1 MITFPRSLVLRLVE
15 ALLVLVLATVLVAY
29 GTWRRTGDTGIA
41 SLADDEVAVVV
52 DRWTGARRVETN
64 PGRILFVPLVE
75 KVHRLDKSPRSL
87 VLRGSRIEGE
97 DPIRGPSIVPQLIAR
112 AKDGSSFRLDKVEI
126 QYAIVPEAASLVLD
140 DTGIAASSRTKLLAA
155 AARSVL
161 RDEIGKLTAE
171 AFVRGDS
178 GPEIADAAASRLR
191 DLVRPHGVAI
201 LAVVLG
207 KPVFDEE
214 YEKAIQRRAA
224 FAQEAERL
232 DADHARLVADR
243 PRKEA
248 AADREKQVELAKL
261 EATLAVDL
269 GAARAED
276 IRIRQEADDF
286 HASEVQAGAAARR
299 EKEGRAAL
307 QRERYVAAA
316 RAVYR
321 EGVELEQQGELAV
334 RAALV
339 RKLAGIQFELAP
351 HDEGDAKTQ
360 RGKP

>member
-1 MITFPRSLVLRLVE
+1 LAAPSGSLVRRLFE
-15 ALLVLVLATVLVAY
+15 ALLVLVLASVLVAY
-29 GTWRRTGDTGIA
+29 GTWRRTGDSGIA

-52 DRWTGARRVETN
+52 DRWSGARRVETN
-64 PGRILFVPLVE
+64 PGRILFLPLVE

-87 VLRGSRIEGE
+87 VLRGSRIVD
-97 DPIRGPSIVPQLIAR
+97 DPLRGPSTVPQLIAR

-126 QYAIVPEAASLVLD
+126 QYAIVPEAASEVLD
-140 DTGIAASSRTKLLAA
+140 DTGTEGGARTKLLAA

-171 AFVRGDS
+171 EFVRGDS
-178 GPEIADAAASRLR
+178 GPEIAKEAVARLR
-191 DLVRPHGVAI
+191 ALLRPHGVAI
-201 LAVVLG
+201 LAVALG

-224 FAQEAERL
+224 FAQETERL
-232 DADHARLVADR
+232 DADRDRLSAER

-248 AADREKQVELAKL
+248 AAERDKQVELAKL
-261 EATLAVDL
+261 EGTLAVEL
-269 GAARAED
+269 GTARAED
-276 IRIRQEADDF
+276 IRVRQEADDF
-286 HASEVQAGAAARR
+286 YASEVQAGAAARR

-307 QRERYVAAA
+307 QRERYIAAA

-321 EGVELEQQGELAV
+321 EGVELEQAGEVAV

-339 RKLAGIQFELAP
+339 KKLAAIQFDLAP
-351 HDEGDAKTQ
+351 HDEADAKNA
-360 RGKP
+360 RSRP

>member
-1 MITFPRSLVLRLVE
+1 VKTTFRAIPRRLVE
-15 ALLVLVLATVLVAY
+15 ALLVLVLAAVLVAY
-29 GTWRRTGDTGIA
+29 GTWRRTGDSGIA

-52 DRWTGARRVETN
+52 DRWSGARRVETN
-64 PGRILFVPLVE
+64 PGRILFLPLVE

-87 VLRGSRIEGE
+87 VLRGSRISGE
-97 DPIRGPSIVPQLIAR
+97 TTVPQLIAR

-126 QYAIVPEAASLVLD
+126 QYAIAPEAASEVLD
-140 DTGIAASSRTKLLAA
+140 DTGIAGSQRTKLLAA
-155 AARSVL
+155 AARSIL

-178 GPEIADAAASRLR
+178 GPQIAEAAVARLQE
-191 DLVRPHGVAI
+191 LLRPHGVAI

-224 FAQEAERL
+224 FAQESERL
-232 DADHARLVADR
+232 DADKDRLVADR

-276 IRIRQEADDF
+276 IRVRQEADDY
-286 HASEVQAGAAARR
+286 HASEVQAGSAARR

-307 QRERYVAAA
+307 QRDRYVAAA

-339 RKLAGIQFELAP
+339 KKLAAIQFDLAP
-351 HDEGDAKTQ
+351 HDEGDAKNA

>member
-1 MITFPRSLVLRLVE
+1 M
-15 ALLVLVLATVLVAY
+15 ALAAILVAY

-52 DRWTGARRVETN
+52 DRWSGARRVETN
-64 PGRILFVPLVE
+64 PGRILFLPLVE

-87 VLRGSRIEGE
+87 VLQGSRIAGE
-97 DPIRGPSIVPQLIAR
+97 DPVRGPGSVPQLIAR

-126 QYAIVPEAASLVLD
+126 QYAIAPEAASEVLE
-140 DTGIAASSRTKLLAA
+140 DTGIGGAVRTKLLAA

-161 RDEIGKLTAE
+161 RDEIGKFTAE
-171 AFVRGDS
+171 EFVRGDS
-178 GPEIADAAASRLR
+178 APEIAKTGAARLR
-191 DLVRPHGVAI
+191 ELLRPHGIAV
-201 LAVVLG
+201 LSVVLG
-207 KPVFDEE
+207 KPVFDDE

-232 DADHARLVADR
+232 DADRERLSAER

-248 AADREKQVELAKL
+248 SAERDKQVELAKL
-261 EATLAVDL
+261 EGTLAVDL

-276 IRIRQEADDF
+276 IRARQEADDTY
-286 HASEVQAGAAARR
+286 ASEVRAGSAARR
-299 EKEGRAAL
+299 EKEARAAL
-307 QRERYVAAA
+307 QRERYIAAA

-321 EGVELEQQGELAV
+321 EGVELEQAGEVAV

-339 RKLAGIQFELAP
+339 KKLAGIQFDLAP
-351 HDEGDAKTQ
+351 HDEPDAKNA

>member
-1 MITFPRSLVLRLVE
+1 MRRLLE
-15 ALLVLVLATVLVAY
+15 ALLVLVLASVLVAY
-29 GTWRRTGDTGIA
+29 GTWRRTGDSGIA

-52 DRWTGARRVETN
+52 DRWSGARRVETS
-64 PGRILFVPLVE
+64 PGRILFLPLVE

-87 VLRGSRIEGE
+87 VLQGSRIAGE
-97 DPIRGPSIVPQLIAR
+97 DRGVSKVPQLIAR

-126 QYAIVPEAASLVLD
+126 QYAIVPEAASEVLD
-140 DTGIAASSRTKLLAA
+140 DTGIEGALRTKLLAA

-171 AFVRGDS
+171 EFVRGES
-178 GPEIADAAASRLR
+178 GPEIAKESVARLR
-191 DLVRPHGVAI
+191 ELLRPHGVAI

-224 FAQEAERL
+224 FAQETERL
-232 DADHARLVADR
+232 DADRDRLSAER
-243 PRKEA
+243 PRKESA
-248 AADREKQVELAKL
+248 AEREKQVELARL
-261 EATLAVDL
+261 EGTLAVEL

-276 IRIRQEADDF
+276 IRVRQEADDAY
-286 HASEVQAGAAARR
+286 ASEVQAGAAARR
-299 EKEGRAAL
+299 EKEARAAL
-307 QRERYVAAA
+307 QRERYIAAA

-321 EGVELEQQGELAV
+321 EGVELEQTGEVAV

-339 RKLAGIQFELAP
+339 KKLAGIQFDLAP
-351 HDEGDAKTQ
+351 HDEGDAKST